1 VRGCVVFARK
11 RFEMRITAEDRQRL
25 RALADRQGTT
35 ASEVVRLLLR
45 EAKIAANDDNAERK
59 EEAVAA

>member
-1 VRGCVVFARK
+1 MFARK